1 MAAGRTSAR
10 LSTVDVAATKRSDR
24 DSPSDRQ
31 CIFSAFGKARQAAEA
46 ARHSGQGEGSSCT
59 LGGRIVRVMR
69 GFRPCTWMRGNV
81 LMLFVPPSG
90 NHHSQQAWHS
100 LPGIGNG
107 DARRQQP
114 GRLCKNTSLFLSHFS
129 PRACL
134 PQVRTEN
141 RPVVERP
148 HPSQILCNLWQAGTG
163 FVNRHSIL
171 SHGGHGG
178 EGVLRVDNSQFMTEC
193 LHRPH
198 LKCP

>member
-1 MAAGRTSAR
+1 M
-10 LSTVDVAATKRSDR
+10 DVAATKGSDW

-114 GRLCKNTSLFLSHFS
+114 GRLCKNTSHFLSHFS

-134 PQVRTEN
+134 PQVRNNKTG
-141 RPVVERP
+141 PTTP
-148 HPSQILCNLWQAGTG
+148 HHKSSATSAAKLISE

-171 SHGGHGG
+171 SPRGTWGRGSVEGG
-178 EGVLRVDNSQFMTEC
+178 
-193 LHRPH
+193 
-198 LKCP
+198 

>member
-1 MAAGRTSAR
+1 VAAGRTSAR

-46 ARHSGQGEGSSCT
+46 ARHSGQGVGSSRT

-90 NHHSQQAWHS
+90 NHLSQQPWHS

-107 DARRQQP
+107 DARRAAARQTLQKYQVSSFP
-114 GRLCKNTSLFLSHFS
+114 SFLLEHASQRTGPPRLCAPPL
-129 PRACL
+129 RD
-134 PQVRTEN
+134 
-141 RPVVERP
+141 
-148 HPSQILCNLWQAGTG
+148 LCKADLRIRQPT
-163 FVNRHSIL
+163 FDFCR
-171 SHGGHGG
+171 HGGHGR
-178 EGVLRVDNSQFMTEC
+178 EGVLRVDNSQFMSEC

-198 LKCP
+198 LKCPWMT